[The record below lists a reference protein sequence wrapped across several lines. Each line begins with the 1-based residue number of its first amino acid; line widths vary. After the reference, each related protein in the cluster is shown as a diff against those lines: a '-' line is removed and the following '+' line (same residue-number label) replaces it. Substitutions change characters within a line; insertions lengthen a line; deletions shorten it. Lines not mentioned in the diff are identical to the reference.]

1 MNMPFD
7 MNTTERIELHE
18 TLQDLLAGYVDNE
31 LDDEQTKLVEAH
43 LIGCEVCRND
53 LGRQQTLSQRLESM
67 PAARLS
73 GAAHHKIDVALESAT
88 VEKVPSVTLP
98 FWLASAITFIKTRI
112 LKLKL
117 ASVVGASGWGVALL
131 LAVIIIEPHFNNAN
145 PSSIPMIQD
154 ALAEY
159 YEMEGKVLPVSD
171 TKNKAIIKAP
181 LSWPNTQLLSSWSTS
196 IAGAPAQVFALRS
209 GHNIIFQY
217 QVSEAVFFRNPV
229 VRKAISKTGS
239 YAVRDNKT
247 DVLAIPFTDSGV
259 LVVGATDSLPRPEQ
273 LIF

>member
-31 LDDEQTKLVEAH
+31 LDDEQTTLVEAH
-43 LIGCEVCRND
+43 LIGCKACRND
-53 LGRQQTLSQRLESM
+53 LQRQQALSHCLESM
-67 PAARLS
+67 PGARLPGS
-73 GAAHHKIDVALESAT
+73 AHQKIDTALESAA

-98 FWLASAITFIKTRI
+98 FWLSSTITF
-112 LKLKL
+112 LKSRVLNFRL
-117 ASVVGASGWGVALL
+117 ASLVGASGWGVALL
-131 LAVIIIEPHFNNAN
+131 LAIIIIEPHFNNA
-145 PSSIPMIQD
+145 STRSIPMIQD

-159 YEMEGKVLPVSD
+159 YEMESKVLPASD
-171 TKNKAIIKAP
+171 TTNKAIIKAP
-181 LSWPNTQLLSSWSTS
+181 LSWPNAQLLSSWETR

-259 LVVGATDSLPRPEQ
+259 LVVGATDSLPKPEQ
-273 LIF
+273 LVF